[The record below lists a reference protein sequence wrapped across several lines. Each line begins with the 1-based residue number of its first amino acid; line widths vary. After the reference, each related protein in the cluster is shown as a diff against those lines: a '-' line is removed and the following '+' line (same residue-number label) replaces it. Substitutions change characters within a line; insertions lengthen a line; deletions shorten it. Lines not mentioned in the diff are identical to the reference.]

1 MGGDGFLHLFAFVSF
16 RKTFPEKPFEFEQ
29 VRGAPNDDGIVHG
42 LDGDPIIRPDVQLL
56 PDLGRQRDLTL

>member
-1 MGGDGFLHLFAFVSF
+1 MGGDGFLHPFTLVSF
-16 RKTFPEKPFEFEQ
+16 RKTFPEKPFEFEH

-42 LDGDPIIRPDVQLL
+42 VDHDSIIRPDAQLL